1 MVEKERS
8 HYRQILDTCADNL
21 KKLFTIQG
29 EVQVP
34 PPFCNIP
41 AMTNKTTIHYSFD
54 MAQQVQVYLFTLTNM
69 LLCIFTCIDPL
80 SR

>member
-1 MVEKERS
+1 MVEKEQL
-8 HYRQILDTCADNL
+8 HYCQILDTCADNL
-21 KKLFTIQG
+21 KLFNIQG

-54 MAQQVQVYLFTLTNM
+54 MAQQVQVYLLT
-69 LLCIFTCIDPL
+69 
-80 SR
+80 